1 MKDIGNNK
9 KQLSETE
16 ELISEISDVCRLK
29 RKPEEWCGQLMAYV
43 WEDIIGDDGKE
54 LGSFYWQQI
63 SSMNI

>member
-29 RKPEEWCGQLMAYV
+29 RKSEEWCGQLMAYV